1 MPSSQ
6 RRAGGAPTAS
16 PVSTPALIRVT
27 FTTHSA
33 ASSSIWPSAFAVAFP
48 VDAFALTPAE
58 RELFLAFDRRGVRY
72 ILLGM
77 GAALL
82 EGAPVATQ
90 DLDVWI
96 EHTEDEKLREAAHDA
111 GGFWISGFGVQPPAF
126 GGAGLDRIDVVLTA
140 HGLDAFAVEYERAL
154 TRDVEGVSLRILPLE
169 RIIAS
174 KRSIKRAKD
183 LAQLPALE
191 ATLLARTDMEYGQD

>member
-1 MPSSQ
+1 M
-6 RRAGGAPTAS
+6 
-16 PVSTPALIRVT
+16 
-27 FTTHSA
+27 
-33 ASSSIWPSAFAVAFP
+33 AFP
-48 VDAFALTPAE
+48 VDTFALTPAE
-58 RELFLAFDRRGVRY
+58 RELFRAFNRRGVRY

-96 EHTEDEKLREAAHDA
+96 EHSGDEGVRQAAQDA

-126 GGAGLDRIDVVLTA
+126 GGEGLDRIDVVLTA
-140 HGLDAFAVEYERAL
+140 HGLDTFAVEHERSL

-174 KRSIKRAKD
+174 KRAINRVKD

-191 ATLLARTDMEYGQD
+191 ATLLARTDRGNGQD